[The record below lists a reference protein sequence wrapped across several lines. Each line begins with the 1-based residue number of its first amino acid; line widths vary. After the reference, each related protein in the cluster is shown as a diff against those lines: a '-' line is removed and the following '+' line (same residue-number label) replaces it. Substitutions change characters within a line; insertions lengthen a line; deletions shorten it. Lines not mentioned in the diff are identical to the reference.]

1 MFQLNNEDKYINE
14 QKWNNNIKT
23 IIFLS
28 YSILLSYLFL
38 GYLSHNN
45 SSNINYVKNYEAKG
59 KIPNEFRKVI
69 VYSCLIGDYD
79 NVATFKRQSG
89 YDYILFTD
97 QKIVNTNWSVLPIPP
112 EVEKLKIS
120 DIKKQRYIKIH
131 PNKFFKNYDLSIYI
145 DANYIIKGD
154 LDDFLLNTLNPI
166 DNIYIP
172 HYQRGKGVKRAI
184 EKAIEQ
190 KKDKFSLLN
199 ETLQRYSENSL
210 LDKKGIEN
218 AGLIVRKHHKKDC
231 IELMGKWLEEVKKYS
246 HVDNFAFNYAGFIT
260 GIRFLYISYQFTLDY
275 FDHNEHLIK
284 IDY

>member
-1 MFQLNNEDKYINE
+1 MFQLTNEDKYLSN
-14 QKWNNNIKT
+14 QKWSNNVKT
-23 IIFLS
+23 IIIFS
-28 YSILLSYLFL
+28 YFILLSFLLLEYLRKN
-38 GYLSHNN
+38 S

-97 QKIVNTNWSVLPIPP
+97 QKILNTNWSVLPIPP
-112 EVEKLKIS
+112 EVEKLNVS

-131 PNKFFKNYDLSIYI
+131 PHKFFKNYDLSIYI

-154 LDDFLLNTLNPI
+154 LDDFLINTLNPI

-172 HYQRGKGVKRAI
+172 HYQRGKGVK
-184 EKAIEQ
+184 KAIENAIEL
-190 KKDKFSLLN
+190 KKDKYSLLN
-199 ETLQRYSENSL
+199 QTWQRYNKTKI
-210 LDKKGIEN
+210 LDKKGIVN
-218 AGLIVRKHHKKDC
+218 AGLIIRKHHKKDC
-231 IELMGKWLEEVKKYS
+231 IELMDKWWEEVKNYS

-275 FDHNEHLIK
+275 FDHSEHLRK

>member
-1 MFQLNNEDKYINE
+1 MFQLNNEDKYLNE

-45 SSNINYVKNYEAKG
+45 SSNINYVKNYETKG

-69 VYSCLIGDYD
+69 IYSCLIGNYD
-79 NVATFKRQSG
+79 NVTTFNRQSG

-131 PNKFFKNYDLSIYI
+131 PHKFFKNYDLSIYI
-145 DANYIIKGD
+145 DANYIIKV
-154 LDDFLLNTLNPI
+154 I
-166 DNIYIP
+166 
-172 HYQRGKGVKRAI
+172 
-184 EKAIEQ
+184 
-190 KKDKFSLLN
+190 
-199 ETLQRYSENSL
+199 
-210 LDKKGIEN
+210 
-218 AGLIVRKHHKKDC
+218 
-231 IELMGKWLEEVKKYS
+231 
-246 HVDNFAFNYAGFIT
+246 
-260 GIRFLYISYQFTLDY
+260 
-275 FDHNEHLIK
+275 
-284 IDY
+284 

>member
-1 MFQLNNEDKYINE
+1 MFQLTNEDKNTSE

-28 YSILLSYLFL
+28 YSIILSSLLF
-38 GYLSHNN
+38 GYLNQN
-45 SSNINYVKNYEAKG
+45 SPSNINYVKNYEAKG

-79 NVATFKRQSG
+79 KVSTFQRQRG

-97 QKIVNTNWSVLPIPP
+97 QKILNTNWSVLPIPQ
-112 EVEKLKIS
+112 EVKKLNVS

-131 PNKFFKNYDLSIYI
+131 PHIFFKNYDLSIYI

-166 DNIYIP
+166 DHIYIP

-184 EKAIEQ
+184 EQAIEQ
-190 KKDKFSLLN
+190 KKDKYSLLN
-199 ETLQRYSENSL
+199 ETWLRYNEDKL
-210 LDKKGIEN
+210 LNKKGIVN

-231 IELMGKWLEEVKKYS
+231 IELMNKWWEEVKKYS
-246 HVDNFAFNYAGFIT
+246 HVDNFAFNYAGYIT
-260 GIRFLYISYQFTLDY
+260 GVRFLYISYQFTLDY
-275 FDHNEHLIK
+275 FGHNEHLKK

>member
-1 MFQLNNEDKYINE
+1 MFQLNNEDKYLNE

-38 GYLSHNN
+38 RYLSHNN
-45 SSNINYVKNYEAKG
+45 SSNINYVKNYETKG

-69 VYSCLIGDYD
+69 VYSCLIGNYD
-79 NVATFKRQSG
+79 NVTTFNRQSG

-131 PNKFFKNYDLSIYI
+131 PHKFFKNYDLSIYI

-210 LDKKGIEN
+210 LDKKGIVN

-231 IELMGKWLEEVKKYS
+231 IELMDKWWEEVKNYS
-246 HVDNFAFNYAGFIT
+246 HVDNFAFNYAVFIT